1 MSSSIESLLEG
12 LLQGNALEM
21 EIIKK
26 LKDGLDLIADN
37 MQSEC
42 YTRSDALSELREKL
56 AIVSIEAYAN

>member
-37 MQSEC
+37 MKSEC

-56 AIVSIEAYAN
+56 AIVSNEAHAN